1 MSGRGFRRLYM
12 ALALAGSQL
21 GLAQTASNII
31 PIGSPMKFGGVNS
44 PDTYSD
50 ATTFS
55 STPVL
60 VDNGRVRIWQ
70 EQVAT
75 GTNGE
80 WDIFH
85 MQTTDGGP
93 LAGNLNSLWNITLD
107 YTLRVPA
114 SFDSV
119 ANQWLVNGR
128 PVNSIS
134 NFGTICCASLT
145 NPILPGPSYANSG
158 FNGLLAAGV
167 QANWQQIFIT
177 PYSFANSG
185 GVPTATANE
194 FTFALHFTLRPPA
207 APTITSAI
215 SAGAFGAYPNIAPG
229 SWIEIYGT
237 NFAVGTQNWA
247 G

>member
-1 MSGRGFRRLYM
+1 
-12 ALALAGSQL
+12 
-21 GLAQTASNII
+21 
-31 PIGSPMKFGGVNS
+31 
-44 PDTYSD
+44 
-50 ATTFS
+50 
-55 STPVL
+55 
-60 VDNGRVRIWQ
+60 
-70 EQVAT
+70 
-75 GTNGE
+75 
-80 WDIFH
+80 
-85 MQTTDGGP
+85 
-93 LAGNLNSLWNITLD
+93 
-107 YTLRVPA
+107 

-145 NPILPGPSYANSG
+145 NPILPAPSYANSG

-177 PYSFANSG
+177 PYRFANSG

-247 G
+247 GGDFDGVFAPIKLGGVTVTIGGKTAFVSYISPTQINAQVPAGVNTGPQPLVVTTPTGVSAPFTITADAVKPGLLAPTSFTIGGIQNV